1 MTDIGDRKSLKQ
13 SFYKLMQVTGDI
25 GMGMGRMSQQE
36 KATIDAIVDARL
48 KRKFI
53 LRPI

>member
-1 MTDIGDRKSLKQ
+1 
-13 SFYKLMQVTGDI
+13 MQVTGNI

-48 KRKFI
+48 KRRFV
-53 LRPI
+53 LCPI